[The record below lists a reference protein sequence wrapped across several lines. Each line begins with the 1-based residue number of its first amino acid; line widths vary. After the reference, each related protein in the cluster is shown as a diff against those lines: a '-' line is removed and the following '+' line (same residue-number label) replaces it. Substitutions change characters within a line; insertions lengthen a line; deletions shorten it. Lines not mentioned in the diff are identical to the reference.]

1 MDSQI
6 ELENVVAGYIFLIL
20 LVLKPKIGNS
30 EVQNRKKSKA
40 EFEINGIITFCML
53 MLANVLGVIFQI
65 AEGRVINDPVQYA
78 DLNSLLSFQAI
89 LTLPVAAITM
99 IVSRYVAQY
108 SMECKGTIRGF
119 IAWINKPV
127 LVIAL
132 FVSIAGIFFSALI
145 GNYLHID
152 VTVYVIETVISAG
165 IGILSAISMGG
176 LQGMQ
181 LFFLYGLLGLV
192 GPVSKIIAVV
202 LCGFSDDKIGVT
214 LFIMI
219 IGNAATVTI
228 GYLMLRKQMVGADSC
243 KWTGDCFELARFS
256 LDAFLLNVAMT
267 IVSNLDLF
275 LIKHYFNET
284 AGYYS
289 TALVL
294 GKIVTYFTAAI
305 VVVLFPLAVV
315 NKNDI
320 SRARKIFHKSVL
332 YCTILSV
339 ACVIAL
345 NFAGQWLIE
354 LLYGNAYINAV
365 ELLLPVTVMVLPT
378 AYLSIM
384 MNFSLA
390 QNNTRFITVTIMMGG
405 IIEVCLTAWKHISMR
420 NVIWQIAII
429 LWVVMIANWLVIEY
443 RMQGRNRN
451 ERKK

>member
-1 MDSQI
+1 MI
-6 ELENVVAGYIFLIL
+6 GLRNELG
-20 LVLKPKIGNS
+20 KIGL
-30 EVQNRKKSKA
+30 QKKRA
-40 EFEINGIITFCML
+40 EFELNGIITFCML
-53 MLANVLGVIFQI
+53 MLANVLGVVFQI
-65 AEGRVINDPVQYA
+65 AEGRIINDPVQYA
-78 DLNSLLSFQAI
+78 DLNSLLSFQSI
-89 LTLPVAAITM
+89 LALPMTAITM

-108 SMECKGTIRGF
+108 SIESKGVISGF
-119 IAWINKPV
+119 ISWIYKPV
-127 LVIAL
+127 IVISLLISILGML
-132 FVSIAGIFFSALI
+132 FSTLI
-145 GNYLHID
+145 GSYLNID
-152 VTVYVIETVISAG
+152 VSVYVIETVISAG
-165 IGILSAISMGG
+165 IGILYAISMGG

-192 GPVSKIIAVV
+192 GPISKIIAVM
-202 LCGFSDDKIGVT
+202 LCVFFENKIGVT
-214 LFIMI
+214 LLIMI
-219 IGNAATVTI
+219 AGNVATVII
-228 GYLMLRKQMVGADSC
+228 GYLMLRKQLIGTDKC
-243 KWTGDCFELARFS
+243 KWTGDCIELARFS

-320 SRARKIFHKSVL
+320 GRARKIFHKSVL

-345 NFAGQWLIE
+345 NFKGQCLIE
-354 LLYGNAYINAV
+354 LLFGNAYIKAV
-365 ELLLPVTVMVLPT
+365 ELVLPVSVMVLPT
-378 AYLSIM
+378 AFLSVM

-390 QNNTRFITVTIMMGG
+390 QNRTRFITLTIMLGG
-405 IIEVCLTAWKHISMR
+405 IIEVCLTAWKHISMK

-429 LWVVMIANWLVIEY
+429 LWIIMLINWLAIECNMC
-443 RMQGRNRN
+443 RGN
-451 ERKK
+451 ESNAKSNGIS